1 MRRPMSPRALP
12 FDPRALSFEP
22 RALIWAAV
30 FGRVAAKA
38 PPQSID
44 KKDAKIRTQSHTSPG
59 VVRSC
64 LEWAFRT
71 LLEAES
77 KRCAAVPTVSGL
89 SRKWLWW
96 QVVAAIVLFRAAP
109 TSAAPPELARWFPT
123 GGQRGT
129 TLELKAEGTLPDWPI
144 SAVASDPRIALAA
157 KETKGVFEVIIAPEV
172 PPGLVTIRLH
182 GPQGASVAKPWMIG
196 SMPEVLEAEP
206 NNGGTEVQSIAS
218 LPAAVSGRLEK
229 SGDVDLYRIAL
240 TAGQQLVVQ
249 AIANRG
255 LDAPLDSCL
264 ELLHAN
270 GLVVARNHDSRGLDP
285 MLVFTA
291 PEPGEYVVRLYGF
304 PSNPDSTIGLVGG
317 EAMVYR
323 LLISNGPWIDAVL
336 PLALSKAH
344 PNSVQPVGWNLPE
357 AITATPREVDPQS
370 LADRV
375 QWHPDCAEG
384 YSHFAADL
392 IPYPSR
398 RLEATATV
406 QSPQAIEPPVMLSG
420 QLGLAD
426 QRLAVQW
433 HVTKESRWRIHL
445 ESQALGL
452 PVDGLLELW
461 DAEGKRLVRQD
472 DGGVAGDPK
481 LDWKSPFDGVV
492 TLRISDL
499 FGHGSAEHLFRVSV
513 LPIEPSFR
521 IQRAEDLVRGE
532 VGKPMEI
539 AVEVERRDG
548 WNTPLEISVE
558 GLPEGLQCAPVRSE
572 NEGDSA
578 KKVVLQWTSDRPLQ
592 QAIRVVAKPAGPPDP
607 PARVATQDT
616 TTIPLWLSVVSP

>member
-1 MRRPMSPRALP
+1 MPPFPALRAMP
-12 FDPRALSFEP
+12 
-22 RALIWAAV
+22 WAIV
-30 FGRVAAKA
+30 FGRVAAND
-38 PPQSID
+38 PPLSM
-44 KKDAKIRTQSHTSPG
+44 DASDVQIRTQTHASPCAAR
-59 VVRSC
+59 VWS
-64 LEWAFRT
+64 EWTFHT
-71 LLEAES
+71 LLS
-77 KRCAAVPTVSGL
+77 PPWKRSPAIADTLGTRRVVA
-89 SRKWLWW
+89 WW
-96 QVVAAIVLFRAAP
+96 QVAAAIVLCITSP
-109 TSAAPPELARWFPT
+109 SSAAPPELARWFPT

-129 TLELKAEGTLPDWPI
+129 TMEIKAEGTLPDWPI
-144 SAVASDPRIALAA
+144 AAVASDPRISLEA
-157 KETKGVFEVIIAPEV
+157 KETKGLFQVTIAPDV

-182 GPQGASVAKPWMIG
+182 GTQGASVAKPWMIG
-196 SMPEVLEAEP
+196 GMPELVETEP
-206 NNGGTEVQSIAS
+206 NNGMTESQSITN
-218 LPAAVSGRLEK
+218 LPVAISGRLEK
-229 SGDVDLYRIAL
+229 SGDVDLYRVQL

-291 PEPGEYVVRLYGF
+291 PQPGEYVVRIYGF

-323 LLISNGPWIDAVL
+323 LLMSTGPWIDAVL

-344 PNSVQPVGWNLPE
+344 ANFLQPVGWNLPD
-357 AITATPREVDPQS
+357 AITASPREVAPQS
-370 LADRV
+370 LADPIR
-375 QWHPDCAEG
+375 WHVDWPEA

-392 IPYPSR
+392 LPYPSR

-406 QSPQAIEPPVMLSG
+406 QSPQAIEPPIMLSG
-420 QLGLAD
+420 QLSSGD

-433 HVTKESRWRIHL
+433 PVTKESRWRIHL

-472 DGGVAGDPK
+472 DGGVDGDPK
-481 LDWKSPFDGVV
+481 FDWKSPFDGVV

-499 FGHGSAEHLFRVSV
+499 FGHGSPEHLFRLSV

-521 IQRAEDLVRGE
+521 IHRAEDLVRGE
-532 VGKPMEI
+532 VGKPVEI
-539 AVEVERRDG
+539 AVEVERRDQ
-548 WNTPLEISVE
+548 WNTPLEISLE
-558 GLPEGLQCAPVRSE
+558 GLPEGMQCPLVRSE

-578 KKVVLQWTSDRPLQ
+578 KKVLLQWTSDRPLQ
-592 QAIRVVAKPAGPPDP
+592 QAIRVVARPIGPPDP
-607 PARVATQDT
+607 PARTAAQDT
-616 TTIPLWLSVVSP
+616 LSIPLWLSVVSP

>member
-1 MRRPMSPRALP
+1 MRRLIPPRALP
-12 FDPRALSFEP
+12 FEPSALP
-22 RALIWAAV
+22 WAFV
-30 FGRVAAKA
+30 FGRVAANA
-38 PPQSID
+38 PRHLI
-44 KKDAKIRTQSHTSPG
+44 DAKDVQIGTQTDASPNAA
-59 VVRSC
+59 RIC

-71 LLEAES
+71 LLDAVPMRS
-77 KRCAAVPTVSGL
+77 AAVPTVPGL

-96 QVVAAIVLFRAAP
+96 QVVTAIVLCSTVP
-109 TSAAPPELARWFPT
+109 SSAAPPELARWFPT

-144 SAVASDPRIALAA
+144 SAVASDPRIALVA
-157 KETKGVFEVIIAPEV
+157 KETKGVFEVTIAPEV

-196 SMPEVLEAEP
+196 GMPEVLEAEP
-206 NNGGTEVQSIAS
+206 NNGVMEAQSIAS

-229 SGDVDLYRIAL
+229 SGDVDLYRVAL

-264 ELLHAN
+264 ELLN
-270 GLVVARNHDSRGLDP
+270 TKGLVVARNHDSRGLDP
-285 MLVFTA
+285 MLVFIA
-291 PEPGEYVVRLYGF
+291 PEPGEYLVRLYGF

-323 LLISNGPWIDAVL
+323 LLISTGPWIDAVL

-357 AITATPREVDPQS
+357 AITATPRQVDPQS
-370 LADRV
+370 LADQVR
-375 QWHPDCAEG
+375 WHPDWAEG

-392 IPYPSR
+392 LPYPSR

-406 QSPQAIEPPVMLSG
+406 QLPQAIEPPVMLSG

-433 HVTKESRWRIHL
+433 PVTKESRWRIHL

-472 DGGVAGDPK
+472 DGGVEGDPK

-521 IQRAEDLVRGE
+521 IHRAEDLVRGE
-532 VGKPMEI
+532 VGKPVEI

-548 WNTPLEISVE
+548 WNSPLEISVE
-558 GLPEGLQCAPVRSE
+558 GLPEGMQCPPVRSE

-592 QAIRVVAKPAGPPDP
+592 QAIRVVAKPAGPPD
-607 PARVATQDT
+607 
-616 TTIPLWLSVVSP
+616 

>member
-1 MRRPMSPRALP
+1 M
-12 FDPRALSFEP
+12 E
-22 RALIWAAV
+22 I
-30 FGRVAAKA
+30 
-38 PPQSID
+38 
-44 KKDAKIRTQSHTSPG
+44 
-59 VVRSC
+59 
-64 LEWAFRT
+64 
-71 LLEAES
+71 
-77 KRCAAVPTVSGL
+77 
-89 SRKWLWW
+89 
-96 QVVAAIVLFRAAP
+96 
-109 TSAAPPELARWFPT
+109 
-123 GGQRGT
+123 
-129 TLELKAEGTLPDWPI
+129 KAEGTLPDWPI
-144 SAVASDPRIALAA
+144 AAVASDPRISLEA
-157 KETKGVFEVIIAPEV
+157 KETKGLFQVTIAPDV

-182 GPQGASVAKPWMIG
+182 GTQGASVAKPWMIG
-196 SMPEVLEAEP
+196 GMPELVETEP
-206 NNGGTEVQSIAS
+206 NNGMTESQSITN
-218 LPAAVSGRLEK
+218 LPVAISGRLEK
-229 SGDVDLYRIAL
+229 SGDVDLYRVQL

-291 PEPGEYVVRLYGF
+291 PQPGEYVVRIYGF

-323 LLISNGPWIDAVL
+323 LLMSTGPWIDAVL

-344 PNSVQPVGWNLPE
+344 ANFLQPVGWNLPD
-357 AITATPREVDPQS
+357 AITASPREVAPQS
-370 LADRV
+370 LADPIR
-375 QWHPDCAEG
+375 WHVDWPEA

-392 IPYPSR
+392 LPYPSR

-406 QSPQAIEPPVMLSG
+406 QSPQAIEPPIMLSG
-420 QLGLAD
+420 QLSSGD

-433 HVTKESRWRIHL
+433 PVTKESRWRIHL

-472 DGGVAGDPK
+472 DGGVDGDPK
-481 LDWKSPFDGVV
+481 FDWKSPFDGVV

-499 FGHGSAEHLFRVSV
+499 FGHGSPEHLFRLSV

-521 IQRAEDLVRGE
+521 IHRAEDLVRGE
-532 VGKPMEI
+532 VGKPVEI
-539 AVEVERRDG
+539 AVEVERRDQ
-548 WNTPLEISVE
+548 WNTPLEISLE
-558 GLPEGLQCAPVRSE
+558 GLPEGIQCPPVRSE

-578 KKVVLQWTSDRPLQ
+578 KKVLLQWTSDRPLQ
-592 QAIRVVAKPAGPPDP
+592 QAIRVVARPIGPPDP
-607 PARVATQDT
+607 PARTAAQDT
-616 TTIPLWLSVVSP
+616 LTIPLWLSVVSP

>member
-1 MRRPMSPRALP
+1 
-12 FDPRALSFEP
+12 
-22 RALIWAAV
+22 
-30 FGRVAAKA
+30 
-38 PPQSID
+38 
-44 KKDAKIRTQSHTSPG
+44 
-59 VVRSC
+59 
-64 LEWAFRT
+64 LE
-71 LLEAES
+71 
-77 KRCAAVPTVSGL
+77 
-89 SRKWLWW
+89 
-96 QVVAAIVLFRAAP
+96 I
-109 TSAAPPELARWFPT
+109 
-123 GGQRGT
+123 
-129 TLELKAEGTLPDWPI
+129 KAEGTLPDWPI
-144 SAVASDPRIALAA
+144 AAVASDPRIALVA
-157 KETKGVFEVIIAPEV
+157 KETKGLFQVTIPPEV

-182 GPQGASVAKPWMIG
+182 GPQGASVTKPWMIG
-196 SMPEVLEAEP
+196 GMPEVVEAEP
-206 NNGGTEVQSIAS
+206 NQEVAEAQSIAS

-229 SGDVDLYRIAL
+229 SGDVDHYRIAL

-285 MLVFTA
+285 MLIFTA
-291 PEPGEYVVRLYGF
+291 PEPGEYVVRIYGF

-323 LLISNGPWIDAVL
+323 LLMSTGPWIDAVL

-344 PNSVQPVGWNLPE
+344 PNLVQPMGWNLPE
-357 AITATPREVDPQS
+357 AITAVPREVAPQS
-370 LADRV
+370 LAD
-375 QWHPDCAEG
+375 QAKWHVDWPEG

-392 IPYPSR
+392 LRYPSR

-406 QSPQAIEPPVMLSG
+406 QSPLAIEPPVMLSG
-420 QLGLAD
+420 QLSTGD
-426 QRLAVQW
+426 QRLAVVW
-433 HVTKESRWRIHL
+433 PVTKDSRWRIQM

-461 DAEGKRLVRQD
+461 DADGKRLVRQD
-472 DGGVAGDPK
+472 DGGIEGDPK
-481 LDWKSPFDGVV
+481 FDWTSPFDGVV
-492 TLRISDL
+492 TMRISDL
-499 FGHGSAEHLFRVSV
+499 FGHGSAEHLFRLSV
-513 LPIEPSFR
+513 LPIESSFR
-521 IQRAEDLVRGE
+521 IHRGEDLVRGE
-532 VGKPMEI
+532 VGKPLEI

-558 GLPEGLQCAPVRSE
+558 GLPEGMQCPPVRSE

-592 QAIRVVAKPAGPPDP
+592 QAIRVIARPQGPPDP
-607 PARVATQDT
+607 PGRVAAQDT

>member
-1 MRRPMSPRALP
+1 MRRLIPPRALP
-12 FDPRALSFEP
+12 FEPSALP
-22 RALIWAAV
+22 WAFV
-30 FGRVAAKA
+30 FGRVAANA
-38 PPQSID
+38 PRHLI
-44 KKDAKIRTQSHTSPG
+44 DAKDVQIGTQTDASPNAA
-59 VVRSC
+59 RIC

-71 LLEAES
+71 LLDAVPMRS
-77 KRCAAVPTVSGL
+77 AAVPTVPGL

-96 QVVAAIVLFRAAP
+96 QVVTAIVLCSTVP
-109 TSAAPPELARWFPT
+109 SSAAPPELARWFPT

-144 SAVASDPRIALAA
+144 SAVASDPRIALVA
-157 KETKGVFEVIIAPEV
+157 KETKGVFEVTIAPEV

-196 SMPEVLEAEP
+196 GMPEVLEAEP
-206 NNGGTEVQSIAS
+206 NNGVMEAQSIAS

-229 SGDVDLYRIAL
+229 SGDVDLYRVAL

-285 MLVFTA
+285 MLVFTP
-291 PEPGEYVVRLYGF
+291 PESGEYVVRVYGF

-323 LLISNGPWIDAVL
+323 LLMSTGPWIDAVL
-336 PLALSKAH
+336 PLTLSKAH
-344 PNSVQPVGWNLPE
+344 PNFVHPIGWNLPE
-357 AITATPREVDPQS
+357 AITATPKEVAPQS
-370 LADRV
+370 LADQV
-375 QWHPDCAEG
+375 QWHADWSEG

-406 QSPQAIEPPVMLSG
+406 QSPQVIEPPVMLSG

-433 HVTKESRWRIHL
+433 PVTKESRWRIHL

-472 DGGVAGDPK
+472 DGGVEGDPK
-481 LDWKSPFDGVV
+481 LDWKSPLDGVV

-499 FGHGSAEHLFRVSV
+499 FGHGSAEHLFRLSV

-521 IQRAEDLVRGE
+521 IHRAEDLVRGE
-532 VGKPMEI
+532 VGKPLEI
-539 AVEVERRDG
+539 AVEVDRRDG

-558 GLPEGLQCAPVRSE
+558 GLPEGMQCPPVRSE

-607 PARVATQDT
+607 PARVAHQDT

>member
-1 MRRPMSPRALP
+1 MRRLIPPRALP
-12 FDPRALSFEP
+12 FEPSALP
-22 RALIWAAV
+22 WAFV
-30 FGRVAAKA
+30 FGRVAANA
-38 PPQSID
+38 PRHLI
-44 KKDAKIRTQSHTSPG
+44 DAKDVQIGTQTDASPNAA
-59 VVRSC
+59 RIC

-71 LLEAES
+71 LLDAVPMRS
-77 KRCAAVPTVSGL
+77 AAVPTVPGL

-96 QVVAAIVLFRAAP
+96 QVVTAIVLCSTVP
-109 TSAAPPELARWFPT
+109 SSAAPPELARWFPT

-144 SAVASDPRIALAA
+144 SAVASDPRIALVA
-157 KETKGVFEVIIAPEV
+157 KETKGVFEVTIAPEV

-196 SMPEVLEAEP
+196 GMPEVLEAEP
-206 NNGGTEVQSIAS
+206 NNGVMEAQSIAS

-229 SGDVDLYRIAL
+229 SGDVDLYRVAL

-264 ELLHAN
+264 ELLN
-270 GLVVARNHDSRGLDP
+270 TKGLVVARNHDSRGLDP
-285 MLVFTA
+285 MLVFIA
-291 PEPGEYVVRLYGF
+291 PEPGEYLVRLYGF

-323 LLISNGPWIDAVL
+323 LLISTGPWIDAVL

-357 AITATPREVDPQS
+357 AITATPRQVDPQS
-370 LADRV
+370 LADQVR
-375 QWHPDCAEG
+375 WHPDWAEG

-392 IPYPSR
+392 LPYPSR

-406 QSPQAIEPPVMLSG
+406 QLPQAIEPPVMLSG

-433 HVTKESRWRIHL
+433 PVTKESRWRIHL

-472 DGGVAGDPK
+472 DGGVEGDPK

-521 IQRAEDLVRGE
+521 IHRAEDLVRGE
-532 VGKPMEI
+532 VGKPVEI

-558 GLPEGLQCAPVRSE
+558 GLPEGMQC
-572 NEGDSA
+572 
-578 KKVVLQWTSDRPLQ
+578 
-592 QAIRVVAKPAGPPDP
+592 PP
-607 PARVATQDT
+607 
-616 TTIPLWLSVVSP
+616 